1 VLTAYQAQHLVVR
14 IRVSC
19 VTQVLGRCSLTVTD
33 VLVIS
38 SLRPRMACD
47 EKLFFRKT
55 VQHLARCL
63 AAIKETPWEKV
74 NFNIRTNSVCH

>member
-1 VLTAYQAQHLVVR
+1 
-14 IRVSC
+14 
-19 VTQVLGRCSLTVTD
+19 
-33 VLVIS
+33 
-38 SLRPRMACD
+38 MACD

-74 NFNIRTNSVCH
+74 NSNFGTNAINDVR

>member
-1 VLTAYQAQHLVVR
+1 
-14 IRVSC
+14 
-19 VTQVLGRCSLTVTD
+19 
-33 VLVIS
+33 
-38 SLRPRMACD
+38 MACD

-74 NFNIRTNSVCH
+74 NSNIGTNAINDVT

>member
-1 VLTAYQAQHLVVR
+1 VLCDY
-14 IRVSC
+14 
-19 VTQVLGRCSLTVTD
+19 SLLNVAES
-33 VLVIS
+33 LAIS

-74 NFNIRTNSVCH
+74 NFNIGTNSVIRDVIMYQRMRFRVR

>member
-1 VLTAYQAQHLVVR
+1 
-14 IRVSC
+14 
-19 VTQVLGRCSLTVTD
+19 
-33 VLVIS
+33 
-38 SLRPRMACD
+38 MACD

-74 NFNIRTNSVCH
+74 NCNIGMNVDNDVKQFILFNIHDCYNSNTWTSQNI

>member
-1 VLTAYQAQHLVVR
+1 VGVIGY
-14 IRVSC
+14 
-19 VTQVLGRCSLTVTD
+19 CSFNL
-33 VLVIS
+33 S
-38 SLRPRMACD
+38 RAGKRRRMASD

-74 NFNIRTNSVCH
+74 NCNIGTNLTNDVK

>member
-1 VLTAYQAQHLVVR
+1 
-14 IRVSC
+14 
-19 VTQVLGRCSLTVTD
+19 
-33 VLVIS
+33 
-38 SLRPRMACD
+38 MAGD

-74 NFNIRTNSVCH
+74 NFNISSTFEHCVISCIKD